1 MRAAVFRG
9 IESAA
14 MAGRIPAEREEPRA
28 PDGHTL
34 LEHPPAEGVE
44 AAPEAADAVSIV
56 GGCAVDFS
64 GETT

>member
-1 MRAAVFRG
+1 
-9 IESAA
+9 
-14 MAGRIPAEREEPRA
+14 
-28 PDGHTL
+28 